1 MKWQSE
7 GHRRHCFMPAAPTP
21 PCRHHRHLVH
31 LPFTNCWQ
39 INGWT
44 STRKPI
50 LEVTSKMCHPKI
62 DPTSIYAFICRIIQI
77 KNVYI
82 YTTNS
87 FIGCYAPRSSSPRF
101 SADLGRCR
109 TAFTPGAEAGRS
121 REPRAEWTWRLTGFA
136 NPNTKKQTTKNQK
149 EFPWVFFHHN
159 FLCNHFS
166 VNWGEKPDSCSILLY
181 TPHILG
187 GTRSIPV
194 PWLFSLGCHT
204 CMVTAVSHC
213 TRITGLS
220 LTLSD

>member
-1 MKWQSE
+1 MGGPLLGSLSLKL
-7 GHRRHCFMPAAPTP
+7 
-21 PCRHHRHLVH
+21 HL
-31 LPFTNCWQ
+31 
-39 INGWT
+39 
-44 STRKPI
+44 K
-50 LEVTSKMCHPKI
+50 KCHPKI

-121 REPRAEWTWRLTGFA
+121 RGPRAEWTWKNKRQKSKGFS
-136 NPNTKKQTTKNQK
+136 
-149 EFPWVFFHHN
+149 PWVFSHHN
-159 FLCNHFS
+159 FLCKHFS

-187 GTRSIPV
+187 GTLSILV